1 VSAALTFDPL
11 GLNMEE
17 VVAALPTQQERDE
30 LTLFIE
36 EHLKRGTGAG
46 ILRGMFLLLKA
57 NRCYLEKLPGQFN
70 RELVQPMRDFLLRL
84 EKSLAAQID
93 AQKQIAIQ
101 NERTTVRSVEVMD
114 RMDSIIPK
122 VENVVQRSVDKVDTK
137 ALTQQI
143 SATLLESTVE
153 PVRKTN
159 KELQKMAELLAD
171 LIDKAEQIL
180 ETLLKITWRK
190 MFLSSLGISFFIWA
204 VIFFFAYHGMQQS
217 FDSSLQSVR
226 AEQNQKLDDLSAW
239 VGKTMGTGEN
249 NRNHGERLSHLQ
261 VTTDVKPLSDGTD
274 HYAFSIT
281 NAYDARVLPD
291 GTGVIYFH
299 GPDLSR
305 LIEQEIE
312 ENKKLIHH

>member
-1 VSAALTFDPL
+1 MSTALTFDPL
-11 GLNMEE
+11 GSNMEE

-70 RELVQPMRDFLLRL
+70 RELVQPIRDHALRM
-84 EKSLAAQID
+84 EKSSAVQID

-101 NERTTVRSVEVMD
+101 NERTTTRSVGVMD
-114 RMDSIIPK
+114 RMESIVPQ

-143 SATLLESTVE
+143 SAILLESTVE

-159 KELQKMAELLAD
+159 LELLKMAGHLNDLIEKAKQVLEILLA
-171 LIDKAEQIL
+171 
-180 ETLLKITWRK
+180 ITWKK

-217 FDSSLQSVR
+217 FDSSLQSIH

-239 VGKTMGTGEN
+239 VGKTLGTGED
-249 NRNHGERLSHLQ
+249 NRNVGERLSHLQ
-261 VTTDVKPLSDGTD
+261 VTTDVKPFSDGTD

-281 NAYDARVLPD
+281 NAYDAKVLPD
-291 GTGVIYFH
+291 GTGVIYFQ

>member
-1 VSAALTFDPL
+1 MSAALTFDPL